1 MMTVDISWK
10 DFRTKS
16 CSMIITLFR
25 IYLNDDRSIDC
36 ILLRSLTMA
45 LLVSIKLTMAL
56 AVPILVFLLLIVGE
70 FFSVT
75 IKPVYSSSPIS

>member
-1 MMTVDISWK
+1 
-10 DFRTKS
+10 
-16 CSMIITLFR
+16 
-25 IYLNDDRSIDC
+25 
-36 ILLRSLTMA
+36 MA

>member
-16 CSMIITLFR
+16 CSMIITFR

>member
-1 MMTVDISWK
+1 MMTVDISLK

-16 CSMIITLFR
+16 CSMIITFR